1 MCIDIVSIL
10 LEIIRK
16 YIAMKQILLLLLFAF
31 HDDYVV
37 LFITTTKKH
46 RQTNG
51 QIYKIEIRFVYFYS
65 SLM

>member
-1 MCIDIVSIL
+1 
-10 LEIIRK
+10 
-16 YIAMKQILLLLLFAF
+16 MKQILLLLLFAF